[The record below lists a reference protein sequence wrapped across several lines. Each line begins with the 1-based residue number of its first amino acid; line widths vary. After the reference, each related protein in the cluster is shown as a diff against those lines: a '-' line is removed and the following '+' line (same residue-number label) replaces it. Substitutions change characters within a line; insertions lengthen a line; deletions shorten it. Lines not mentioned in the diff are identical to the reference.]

1 MTLQTSGAISLND
14 IHLELGASSGTTVS
28 LNDADVR
35 GLAGISSGAID
46 LADFYGA
53 SAGSSSTTTTT
64 LTVTQSSANFSG
76 INYYGEFING
86 STSPT
91 SVGSFGVRYIFRRHD
106 STQNTNQ
113 SDFWFYLNGT
123 PAANFVSSI
132 ELNFSGGSSV
142 TLNTSDAITAQ
153 SGTTYRYWTW
163 DQDEFTTTQHFAFVS
178 NWDGSGNVTLDV
190 THSS

>member
-35 GLAGISSGAID
+35 DLAGISSGAID

-53 SAGSSSTTTTT
+53 SAGSTSTTTTT

-106 STQNTNQ
+106 SSKYQLSKRFLVLLQQRNGPPLIL
-113 SDFWFYLNGT
+113 FLLLNL
-123 PAANFVSSI
+123 I
-132 ELNFSGGSSV
+132 SV
-142 TLNTSDAITAQ
+142 AVAQ
-153 SGTTYRYWTW
+153 
-163 DQDEFTTTQHFAFVS
+163 
-178 NWDGSGNVTLDV
+178 LL
-190 THSS
+190 